1 MVNDLNE
8 IFYLEIFLQFTDDN
22 ESVFFFLFFFLT
34 NALFIS
40 YVFPAVIEHKPNLCK
55 SKVNIVVI
63 HGQGMLSRIFNNES
77 YLFPQ

>member
-1 MVNDLNE
+1 MKYFPLK
-8 IFYLEIFLQFTDDN
+8 FFLQFTDDN
-22 ESVFFFLFFFLT
+22 ESVFFFFFFFFFFFWT

-40 YVFPAVIEHKPNLCK
+40 YVFPAVIGHKPYLCK
-55 SKVNIVVI
+55 SRVNTVVI

>member
-1 MVNDLNE
+1 MKYFPLK
-8 IFYLEIFLQFTDDN
+8 FFLQFTDD
-22 ESVFFFLFFFLT
+22 ESVFFLT

-40 YVFPAVIEHKPNLCK
+40 YVFPAVIGHEPNLCK
-55 SKVNIVVI
+55 SRVNTVVI

>member
-1 MVNDLNE
+1 MKYFPLK
-8 IFYLEIFLQFTDDN
+8 FFLPFTDD
-22 ESVFFFLFFFLT
+22 ESVFFFFFFFFFFLT

-55 SKVNIVVI
+55 SRVNTVVI

>member
-1 MVNDLNE
+1 MKYFTLK
-8 IFYLEIFLQFTDDN
+8 FFLQFTDDN
-22 ESVFFFLFFFLT
+22 ESVFFFIFFT

-55 SKVNIVVI
+55 SKVNTVVI